1 MFPGHNQQHS
11 GFENNNIPAAKQQP
25 QCQEQVTMKWR
36 KDGVSIALAHGACTT
51 TPTLGT
57 LTATT
62 LAAMVT

>member
-1 MFPGHNQQHS
+1 
-11 GFENNNIPAAKQQP
+11 
-25 QCQEQVTMKWR
+25 MKWR